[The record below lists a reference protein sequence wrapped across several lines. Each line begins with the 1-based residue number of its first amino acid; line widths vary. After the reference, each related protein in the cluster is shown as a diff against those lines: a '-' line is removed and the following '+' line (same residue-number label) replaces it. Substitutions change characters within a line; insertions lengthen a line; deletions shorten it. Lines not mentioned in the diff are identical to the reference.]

1 MKPLVRLVHW
11 NEEEARER
19 AARLKALGFTAV
31 WRVLPGPDLLAELK
45 TTKAVAIVVDLTR
58 LPSHGRDVGLHVRRT
73 KATRH
78 LPLVFVGGE
87 PEKVARVKALLA
99 SLEGVNLTE
108 VLAKAETFAAPAAA
122 AAPSEKKEGKG
133 EKKEEEKKEEKGVS
147 EEEAAEGL
155 SALFG

>member
-1 MKPLVRLVHW
+1 MEYVYGALLLNAAGKPIDEKGLNAVLT
-11 NEEEARER
+11 
-19 AARLKALGFTAV
+19 AAGVSPDTAQ
-31 WRVLPGPDLLAELK
+31 
-45 TTKAVAIVVDLTR
+45 
-58 LPSHGRDVGLHVRRT
+58 
-73 KATRH
+73 
-78 LPLVFVGGE
+78 
-87 PEKVARVKALLA
+87 VKALLA

-122 AAPSEKKEGKG
+122 PAASDKKEGKG

>member
-1 MKPLVRLVHW
+1 MEYVYGALLLNAAGKPIDEKGLSQVLT
-11 NEEEARER
+11 
-19 AARLKALGFTAV
+19 AAGV
-31 WRVLPGPDLLAELK
+31 QPD
-45 TTKAVAIVVDLTR
+45 T
-58 LPSHGRDVGLHVRRT
+58 
-73 KATRH
+73 
-78 LPLVFVGGE
+78 
-87 PEKVARVKALLA
+87 ARVKALLA

-122 AAPSEKKEGKG
+122 PAPAGEKKEGKG

>member
-1 MKPLVRLVHW
+1 MEYVYGALLLNAAGKPID
-11 NEEEARER
+11 E
-19 AARLKALGFTAV
+19 KALSGVLTAAG
-31 WRVLPGPDLLAELK
+31 LTPDA
-45 TTKAVAIVVDLTR
+45 
-58 LPSHGRDVGLHVRRT
+58 
-73 KATRH
+73 
-78 LPLVFVGGE
+78 
-87 PEKVARVKALLA
+87 ARVKALIA

-122 AAPSEKKEGKG
+122 PAADKKDGKG

>member
-1 MKPLVRLVHW
+1 MEYVYGALLLNAAGKPIDEKGLSQVLS
-11 NEEEARER
+11 AAGLSPD
-19 AARLKALGFTAV
+19 AAR
-31 WRVLPGPDLLAELK
+31 
-45 TTKAVAIVVDLTR
+45 I
-58 LPSHGRDVGLHVRRT
+58 
-73 KATRH
+73 
-78 LPLVFVGGE
+78 
-87 PEKVARVKALLA
+87 KALLA

-122 AAPSEKKEGKG
+122 PAPAPEKKEGKG